1 MVYHRVL
8 NIILLQEGGS
18 LPGPKTGL
26 LSNTQKLIVRGDTSA
41 EKARD
46 FIGKGTQVES
56 RKVREPRRTVLPRG
70 SQSWVL

>member
-8 NIILLQEGGS
+8 NIILLQERGP

-41 EKARD
+41 DKARD
-46 FIGKGTQVES
+46 FIGKGTQVQS
-56 RKVREPRRTVLPRG
+56 RRVREPRRTVLPRG
-70 SQSWVL
+70 SLSWVL